1 MGSPVS
7 VRVLAFGIAEA
18 AEVFLQVSFGQE
30 HACAV
35 GALVMLV
42 RVLFFSHFFAS

>member
-7 VRVLAFGIAEA
+7 VRMLLFNIAEA
-18 AEVFLQVSFGQE
+18 AEVFLQVYFGQE

-35 GALVMLV
+35 RALEMLV
-42 RVLFFSHFFAS
+42 RVLFFSHLSAS